1 MSLKLIKRKFE
12 IFFFKCFNENFEL
25 VQGGSD
31 SYNMFPIVSPDFQKV
46 SEKRKKNIF
55 TKPPRVSHN
64 YQDISASQVYLQIFA
79 EKCVLFIC
87 SRSTKIKQKNIRVLI
102 HYKLAGLGH
111 KQTSRFFII

>member
-64 YQDISASQVYLQIFA
+64 YQGRSASQVYLQIFA
-79 EKCVLFIC
+79 EKCVYLFQIDENK
-87 SRSTKIKQKNIRVLI
+87 TKKHSSAHSL
-102 HYKLAGLGH
+102 
-111 KQTSRFFII
+111 